1 MIIRKYVSE
10 DCKQLADLF
19 YETVHSV
26 NAKDYT
32 SEQLYAWAD
41 GSADLEKWDKSF
53 LAHYTIVAVN
63 DNCIVGFGDIDR
75 TGYLDML
82 FVHKDYQGQGIAS
95 AICDRLEETITTDKI
110 TTHAS
115 ITAKHFFERRGYKS
129 VKEQQVIRN
138 GIQLTNYVMEKQKQQ
153 QHVALLP

>member
-1 MIIRKYVSE
+1 MIIRKYVST
-10 DCKQLADLF
+10 DCKQVADLF

-32 SEQLYAWAD
+32 IEQLDAWAD

-53 LAHYTIVAVN
+53 IENYTLVAVE

-82 FVHKDYQGQGIAS
+82 FVHKDFQGQGIAS
-95 AICDRLEETITTDKI
+95 AICDRLEASITTDKI
-110 TTHAS
+110 STHAS
-115 ITAKHFFERRGYKS
+115 ITAKPFFEKRGYKS
-129 VKEQQVIRN
+129 VKEQQVIRK
-138 GIQLTNYVMEKQKQQ
+138 GIHLTNYVMEKQQQ
-153 QHVALLP
+153 LVAWLP

>member
-1 MIIRKYVSE
+1 MIIRKYVST
-10 DCKQLADLF
+10 DCKQVADLF

-32 SEQLYAWAD
+32 IEQLDAWAD

-53 LAHYTIVAVN
+53 IENYTLVAVE

-82 FVHKDYQGQGIAS
+82 FVHKDFQGQGIAS
-95 AICDRLEETITTDKI
+95 AICDRLEASITTDKI
-110 TTHAS
+110 ATHAS
-115 ITAKHFFERRGYKS
+115 ITAKPFFEKRGYKS
-129 VKEQQVIRN
+129 VKEQQVIRK
-138 GIQLTNYVMEKQKQQ
+138 GIHLTNYVIEKQQ
-153 QHVALLP
+153 QLVAWLP

>member
-1 MIIRKYVSE
+1 MIIRKYVST
-10 DCKQLADLF
+10 DCKQVADLF

-32 SEQLYAWAD
+32 IEQLDAWAD

-53 LAHYTIVAVN
+53 IENYTLVAVE

-82 FVHKDYQGQGIAS
+82 FVHKDFQGQGIAS
-95 AICDRLEETITTDKI
+95 AICDSLEKTITTDKI

-115 ITAKHFFERRGYKS
+115 ITAKPFYF
-129 VKEQQVIRN
+129 
-138 GIQLTNYVMEKQKQQ
+138 
-153 QHVALLP
+153 